1 MCLHRNSFSLW
12 CILLL
17 PLLMVGCA
25 EDEPREVNRIPIAFS
40 LQSNHQPLVKAGAVF
55 VDGTTKTTIPAGEFV
70 GVFGYYQQTSTW
82 NTWQPGKG
90 KADIFYNEKM
100 TSQGAGTD
108 PEKAGLT
115 YVNTRYWPNNA
126 GDKCAFLAYYPYSAN
141 GVTTHGVKVNA
152 GSTDMASFHFKM
164 ESKSSNQVD
173 FMISDFVANM
183 EKPVLTTSVEL
194 NLHHVL
200 CQVKINVEKL
210 YNIED
215 VTNIQLTGIQM
226 EGDCTPSMTT
236 EGTAYTWSNTT
247 KGDVTVDNFNAPQS
261 IILAIPHSV
270 TGAKVKVTAKGKTDE
285 YELQDMVWKAGCR
298 YEIILGGGLDVIG
311 VEVRG
316 WKLFESETPMAA
328 GYEIKESVLS
338 TEAKN
343 AVQSV
348 LDNGRTPLLAF
359 YYYNNDNQS
368 YFQFSVISRNYKIDG
383 VVSDGKGGKKTTD
396 YRTGTAYFVPMD
408 QQMWDYML
416 NTAGYWAF
424 DKTVLL
430 KFPQIVNANIIAVTI
445 LTSDEDLA
453 AAEAEVLSGAA
464 VKGTLY

>member
-1 MCLHRNSFSLW
+1 
-12 CILLL
+12 
-17 PLLMVGCA
+17 
-25 EDEPREVNRIPIAFS
+25 
-40 LQSNHQPLVKAGAVF
+40 
-55 VDGTTKTTIPAGEFV
+55 
-70 GVFGYYQQTSTW
+70 
-82 NTWQPGKG
+82 
-90 KADIFYNEKM
+90 
-100 TSQGAGTD
+100 
-108 PEKAGLT
+108 
-115 YVNTRYWPNNA
+115 
-126 GDKCAFLAYYPYSAN
+126 
-141 GVTTHGVKVNA
+141 
-152 GSTDMASFHFKM
+152 
-164 ESKSSNQVD
+164 
-173 FMISDFVANM
+173 
-183 EKPVLTTSVEL
+183 
-194 NLHHVL
+194 
-200 CQVKINVEKL
+200 
-210 YNIED
+210 
-215 VTNIQLTGIQM
+215 
-226 EGDCTPSMTT
+226 
-236 EGTAYTWSNTT
+236 
-247 KGDVTVDNFNAPQS
+247 
-261 IILAIPHSV
+261 
-270 TGAKVKVTAKGKTDE
+270 
-285 YELQDMVWKAGCR
+285 MVWKAGCR